1 MAKHRWIALCVSTLL
16 LGAVLVPLTWDAGVD
31 SFPLSSYPMF
41 SHGRTSS
48 ESSITHVVA
57 IGADGTRT
65 LVPPHEVASSAV
77 MQTLVT
83 IQQSVHAGP
92 ASARRFCREIAE
104 RLTRSNDARLRASV
118 SIEIETARI
127 DSIRY
132 LAGDTEPL
140 SRELHARC
148 KLP

>member
-1 MAKHRWIALCVSTLL
+1 MRDRSIALCVSMLM
-16 LGAVLVPLTWDAGVD
+16 LGAVLVPLSWDAGVD

-65 LVPPHEVASSAV
+65 VVPPHEVASSAV

-83 IQQSVHAGP
+83 IEQSVHAGP

-104 RLTRSNDARLRASV
+104 RLTHSNNSQLRASV
-118 SIEIETARI
+118 SVEIETARI

-140 SRELHARC
+140 SRALHARC
-148 KLP
+148 QLP